1 MTSVVDGVAAAM
13 APWAGIYADSVAI
26 QSLVMFVHL
35 GSLLLAGGMAIA
47 ADVGAIRAARP
58 GDGPARTAAL
68 MQIRAAHRPVLT
80 GLALALASGALL
92 LAADVETFLPSPV
105 LWTKLGLLALLLAN
119 GWMVQ
124 RTERAAGAA
133 AGTAAAEAWP
143 SMRRAAARSLA
154 LWFSLVLVS
163 VVLVNA
169 PGTG

>member
-1 MTSVVDGVAAAM
+1 M

-119 GWMVQ
+119 GWTVQ
-124 RTERAAGAA
+124 RTERAAAGA
-133 AGTAAAEAWP
+133 AAAEAWP